1 MKTKKIIGTILI
13 LIGLFLGFKG
23 YYIIKENKSK
33 VEILDLEMDFSN
45 KGKIETGYFYLGG
58 SALLLVLGT
67 FIASRKD

>member
-1 MKTKKIIGTILI
+1 
-13 LIGLFLGFKG
+13 
-23 YYIIKENKSK
+23 
-33 VEILDLEMDFSN
+33 MDFSN